1 MTNRQQHIEA
11 GALAEYGNECRAM
24 SHFIKGAEWAD
35 EHPSEQTLTKT
46 VYLYKRWLV
55 NQSELNLMEFIKK
68 NWNIKI

>member
-1 MTNRQQHIEA
+1 MDKRAEQIKSVACKQHSVSQEVA
-11 GALAEYGNECRAM
+11 FTR
-24 SHFIKGAEWAD
+24 GAEWSD

-68 NWNIKI
+68 NWNIEI

>member
-1 MTNRQQHIEA
+1 MTREEQIQQAAEA
-11 GALAEYGNECRAM
+11 FDIKIISNPWTLFE
-24 SHFIKGAEWAD
+24 KGAEWAD